1 MKMTHKAY
9 ISDKTWRTAQYQAD
23 AFATHFGDYWST
35 IPMYEGESGLAAILR
50 PTRRNEQI
58 TLAVVSLGVLAR
70 TYPEWGDLLPDIRR
84 KKISILSLESG
95 VYPPT
100 CSAKLITQHWKE
112 ARASGAAKIG
122 GRISADKKKAFTKEA
137 ADKIADRWP
146 LPSKEWRTEDLLNEA
161 GISLNTAKAHL
172 GKRPIAQYN
181 YQAAQK
187 RKERRNARP

>member
-1 MKMTHKAY
+1 
-9 ISDKTWRTAQYQAD
+9 
-23 AFATHFGDYWST
+23 
-35 IPMYEGESGLAAILR
+35 MYEGESGLAAILR